1 MKNHLKGVTHKLDRP
16 AKKVGRSW
24 TSFLTD
30 FFPTYLKHCKQQAS
44 LDEEQLNEVDQFLWK
59 QTELPEWLVHV
70 VSFIAEVGPSFTQAT
85 RE

>member
-1 MKNHLKGVTHKLDRP
+1 MLLIN
-16 AKKVGRSW
+16 
-24 TSFLTD
+24 LTD
-30 FFPTYLKHCKQQAS
+30 QLKSRKILNFIPYWFFPTYLKHCKQQAS
-44 LDEEQLNEVDQFLWK
+44 LDEEQLNEVDQFRWK